1 LVVLLAAV
9 LVYKVYQLLVGLVEV
24 VLVAVLM
31 LHLQVDKVV
40 MAVFHLAVV
49 QVVAQVLQLAEQVVK
64 VRQVKLECGAGN
76 DT

>member
-24 VLVAVLM
+24 ALAAVLM
-31 LHLQVDKVV
+31 PRLQVHKVV

-49 QVVAQVLQLAEQVVK
+49 QVVAQVLQLVEQVVK
-64 VRQVKLECGAGN
+64 VRQAKLECGAGN